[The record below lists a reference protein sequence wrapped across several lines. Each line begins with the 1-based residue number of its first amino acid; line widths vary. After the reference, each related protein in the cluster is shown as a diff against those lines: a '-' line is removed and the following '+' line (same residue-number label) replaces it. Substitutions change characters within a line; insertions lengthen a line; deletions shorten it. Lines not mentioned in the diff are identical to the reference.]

1 MSARRA
7 APAER
12 APEPPARPTCPAPPA
27 PRRPSALPLAALTL
41 TALPLATLPL
51 AALLLVALAGPARAL
66 PAAAPAQEAT
76 ERPAAPLRA
85 AHTGHHGTLP
95 TAPNKPA
102 PAMRGEEG
110 RGEDGRGEEGREGG
124 ARKAGAVDPSPPAPP
139 HTAGPH
145 GMNHEPGMEGMMEG
159 MAATQAMPHHPP
171 VAAAGPGADG
181 AADAP
186 PGDETTTESI
196 GDAPPPPVPTDH
208 PADRFFPAD
217 RMAAAR
223 SALLREGRFSGRAL
237 LVDELEYR
245 ALAGRDGI
253 GWKGEAW
260 SGGDIDRLVLA
271 SEGESAFGKAAER
284 IELRALW
291 RHAVAPYFNLEAG
304 LRQDFRPGP
313 QRRYALIGLDGLA
326 PYWFDVEA
334 QLLLS
339 DHGEAR
345 ARLEGR
351 TDLRLTNRLILQP
364 AAEVDIAFQDMP
376 DQRIGAGPERIE
388 AGLRL
393 RYEIRRQV
401 APYVGLNWDRR
412 LGRSARMARADGDR
426 ASALG
431 AVAGLRLWF

>member
-1 MSARRA
+1 MSPRVAPR
-7 APAER
+7 APA
-12 APEPPARPTCPAPPA
+12 APARPTHTLPPTH
-27 PRRPSALPLAALTL
+27 RLPSALPLAALL
-41 TALPLATLPL
+41 LA
-51 AALLLVALAGPARAL
+51 ALAGPARAL
-66 PAAAPAQEAT
+66 PADAPAQEAT
-76 ERPAAPLRA
+76 ERPAAALRA
-85 AHTGHHGTLP
+85 AHAGHHSTLR

-102 PAMRGEEG
+102 PTMREEGVRGEAA
-110 RGEDGRGEEGREGG
+110 RE
-124 ARKAGAVDPSPPAPP
+124 ASAADPSPPAPP
-139 HTAGPH
+139 HATAPH
-145 GMNHEPGMEGMMEG
+145 GMGHGPGMQGMPDM
-159 MAATQAMPHHPP
+159 QAMPHHPTGTTAEP
-171 VAAAGPGADG
+171 GPADRTAATPPDDET
-181 AADAP
+181 AAD
-186 PGDETTTESI
+186 I
-196 GDAPPPPVPTDH
+196 VGDAPPPSVPTDH

-217 RMAAAR
+217 RMVAAR
-223 SALLREGRFSGRAL
+223 AALLREGRFSGRAL
-237 LVDELEYR
+237 IVDELEYR

-364 AAEVDIAFQDMP
+364 AAELDIAFQDMP

-401 APYVGLNWDRR
+401 APYIGLNWDRR